1 MTDLE
6 KAINDYLTNLRKWA
20 EAANDTIKDLKWN
33 IAKTFTSLINLVATS
48 HPKRLTN
55 NTAI

>member
-20 EAANDTIKDLKWN
+20 EAANDTIKDLK
-33 IAKTFTSLINLVATS
+33 
-48 HPKRLTN
+48 
-55 NTAI
+55 